1 MKKRVLI
8 VGGVAGGASFA
19 ARMRRLDENA
29 EIVMFERGEYISF
42 ANCGLPYH
50 IGDTIKNRDQLI
62 IQTPKSFKERYN
74 VDVEIATE
82 VIGVDTRKKEI
93 TVSHR
98 GEERQERYDYLL
110 LSPGSKPVR
119 PQISGI
125 DNPKILTLRSIPDMD
140 RIKKI
145 IDAGDAKSVAV
156 IGAGFIGLEMAENLR
171 HRGLEVSVVEMAD
184 QVFLPA
190 DKEMANTIHK
200 HMVLNGVNIIVDNGV
215 SSFETTNDDK
225 IRLNLAKGSGPV
237 ADFVVLAIGVRPD
250 TAFLKGSGIELTD
263 RGAIIVDKHMRTKAD
278 NVFAVGDA
286 IEVTDF
292 ISGKKV
298 HVPLAGPANRQG
310 RIAGDTIAGKNSEYK
325 STQGTAVCKV
335 FDLAIAVTGINEK
348 NAMKCEIPYI
358 KSYTHSAS
366 HATYY
371 PGAYPLSIK
380 LLFAPDTG
388 KVLGAQIVG
397 KKGVDKRIDVFA
409 TAIRHGLKI
418 DDLTELELA
427 YAPPFGSAKD
437 PVNMAG
443 FVAENIRDKL
453 TDVFYAE
460 DITGFDPQ
468 KQQLLDVRTVEEHD
482 QGSIEGSMNIPID
495 ELRGRLKQLDKN
507 KEVMVYCQI
516 GLRGYL
522 ATRILSQNGFS
533 AKNLSGGF
541 TTYSSIQT
549 PDYDP
554 VYLKTITAP
563 ACSSPAQNEN
573 PKDMVKVDACGL
585 QCPGPIMQ
593 LKKAVDSASEGQGV
607 EITATDQGFAL
618 DVPAWCTRTGNTLL
632 SLAPEN
638 GAFKAVI
645 QKGRREDICTVEQP
659 AGNKKTM
666 VIFSNDLD
674 RMMAAFIIA
683 NGASAM
689 GSDVVLFFTF
699 WGLNLLRKKSNGVK
713 IKKSIM
719 EKMFGMMMPRGP
731 EKTKLSKMN
740 MGGMGT
746 AMMQQVMKKKN
757 VFSLQELVGRARSN
771 NIRFVACS
779 MSMDIMGIKKE
790 ELIDGIEFGGVSYY
804 LNEADN
810 AAYNLFI

>member
-1 MKKRVLI
+1 
-8 VGGVAGGASFA
+8 
-19 ARMRRLDENA
+19 
-29 EIVMFERGEYISF
+29 
-42 ANCGLPYH
+42 
-50 IGDTIKNRDQLI
+50 
-62 IQTPKSFKERYN
+62 
-74 VDVEIATE
+74 
-82 VIGVDTRKKEI
+82 
-93 TVSHR
+93 
-98 GEERQERYDYLL
+98 
-110 LSPGSKPVR
+110 
-119 PQISGI
+119 
-125 DNPKILTLRSIPDMD
+125 
-140 RIKKI
+140 
-145 IDAGDAKSVAV
+145 
-156 IGAGFIGLEMAENLR
+156 
-171 HRGLEVSVVEMAD
+171 
-184 QVFLPA
+184 
-190 DKEMANTIHK
+190 
-200 HMVLNGVNIIVDNGV
+200 
-215 SSFETTNDDK
+215 FETTKDDK
-225 IRLNLAKGSGPV
+225 IRLNLAKGPGPI
-237 ADFVVLAIGVRPD
+237 ADFVVLAIGVKPD
-250 TAFLKGSGIELTD
+250 TTFLKNSGIDLTEQ
-263 RGAIIVDKHMRTKAD
+263 GAIAVDNRMKTSVD
-278 NVFAVGDA
+278 DVFAVGDA

-292 ISGKKV
+292 ISGKRV

-310 RIAGDTIAGKNSEYK
+310 RIAADTIAGKDSEYK

-348 NAMKCEIPYI
+348 NAQRCEIPYI

-409 TAIRHGLKI
+409 TAIRHGLTI

-453 TDVFYAE
+453 ADIFYAE
-460 DITGFDPQ
+460 DITRFDPQ
-468 KQQLLDVRTVEEHD
+468 KHLLLDVRTVEEHE
-482 QGSIEGSMNIPID
+482 QGSIDGSMNIPID
-495 ELRGRLKQLDKN
+495 ELRGKLKDLDKN

-522 ATRILSQNGFS
+522 ATRILSQHGFS

-593 LKKAVDSASEGQGV
+593 LKKAVDSASEGQRV

-618 DVPAWCTRTGNTLL
+618 DVPAWCTRTANTLL

-645 QKGRREDICTVEQP
+645 QKGRREDVCAVEQP

-689 GSDVVLFFTF
+689 GSEVVLFFTF
-699 WGLNLLRKKSNGVK
+699 WGLNLLRKKQNGVK
-713 IKKSIM
+713 IKKSII

-757 VFSLQELVGRARSN
+757 VFSLQELVDQAQSN

-810 AAYNLFI
+810 AAYNLFV